1 MREGSCPFRA
11 SRTVY
16 LGAAAAGWPGP
27 KEKCRARRPGK
38 LNREASR
45 LGDVGPNAKWELRRK
60 GPSPSGGRS
69 ELVPGLEEPQG
80 PEETRW
86 MMLRRNIR
94 CLENRGLRSEEH
106 TSELQ

>member
-69 ELVPGLEEPQG
+69 ELVPGLEEPPG
-80 PEETRW
+80 PGETR
-86 MMLRRNIR
+86 RQ
-94 CLENRGLRSEEH
+94 EARGVGKESVRKCHSRGSRMH
-106 TSELQ
+106 KK

>member
-1 MREGSCPFRA
+1 MRISDWSSDVC
-11 SRTVY
+11 SSDLTVY

-69 ELVPGLEEPQG
+69 ELASGTTAGELG
-80 PEETRW
+80 G
-86 MMLRRNIR
+86 
-94 CLENRGLRSEEH
+94 CCDA
-106 TSELQ
+106 TSDDLKIEIGRASCRERESQYV